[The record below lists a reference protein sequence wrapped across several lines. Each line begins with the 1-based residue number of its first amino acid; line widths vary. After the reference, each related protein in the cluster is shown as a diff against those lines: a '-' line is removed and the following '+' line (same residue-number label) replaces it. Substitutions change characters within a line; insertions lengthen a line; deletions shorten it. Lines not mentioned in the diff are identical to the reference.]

1 MTGEQYI
8 AKIVDTNQLV
18 NVTKKGH
25 KTDQNANK
33 DVIKSIQLSHLVL
46 NRFLSRDKRW
56 IQILFSK

>member
-33 DVIKSIQLSHLVL
+33 DVIKSIQLSDLVL
-46 NRFLSRDKRW
+46 NRFLSRER
-56 IQILFSK
+56 

>member
-1 MTGEQYI
+1 MAKQIDPNKEMTGEQYI
-8 AKIVDTNQLV
+8 AKLVETNQPV

-46 NRFLSRDKRW
+46 NRFLSR
-56 IQILFSK
+56 